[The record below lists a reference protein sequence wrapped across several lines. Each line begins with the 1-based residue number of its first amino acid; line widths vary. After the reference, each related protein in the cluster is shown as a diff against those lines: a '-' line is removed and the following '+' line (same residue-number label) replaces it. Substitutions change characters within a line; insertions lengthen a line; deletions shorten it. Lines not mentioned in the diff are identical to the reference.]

1 MVIPPVKRILIL
13 KAEGQRGM
21 GLTVQKIRTHVRGV
35 GWYMKDEVE
44 KIKKSK
50 HYKDIRK
57 SLLLQLDIN
66 GTEGEHFKDLV
77 EDYMAMYCTKRLLQT
92 DIENRGTLVE
102 YDNGG
107 GQKGRKKNDSIDMFN
122 KTNAQMLKLLAELG
136 IKANASIGGESAYDE
151 L

>member
-1 MVIPPVKRILIL
+1 
-13 KAEGQRGM
+13 
-21 GLTVQKIRTHVRGV
+21 
-35 GWYMKDEVE
+35 MKDEVR
-44 KIKKSK
+44 KIINSK
-50 HYKDIRK
+50 HYKDIKK

-77 EDYMAMYCTKRLLQT
+77 EDYMTMYCTKKLLQM

-107 GQKGRKKNDSIDMFN
+107 GQKGRKKNDSIEMFN

-136 IKANASIGGESAYDE
+136 IKANASMGGESIYDE